1 MSAGRP
7 VVYCAYSYSTA
18 YDTFYGHAFNVDGYD
33 ADNDQYHINWGW
45 SGTGNGHFSLN
56 AFANQGY
63 TYNIG
68 QLMVMGIE
76 PPDPL
81 EVPVLL
87 PADTTMVTPTSFTAQ
102 WNAVEGAETY
112 TLEVYKPVEEPTG
125 VYEKVFTESF
135 PYCQSNSNTA
145 TTKPD
150 NYCTNKGWTA
160 SNIYEA
166 KGGFRIGSGQ
176 TGYLTTPGVDMTQS
190 GGKMTV
196 KAVLKPYS
204 TDTDVPVNVSCG
216 NSVVSLTVSAE
227 SIYTIVLDCEEAEG
241 QKVTFATTTG
251 NKRVVITQL
260 DIYSSVEP
268 AAKAPVETGD
278 DTYRLITG
286 IETTSYTVTGLLTD
300 EYQFRVKAVA
310 ASGQESEWSNVEL
323 VTLGEYGPA
332 PHGYTA
338 GDVNHDQIV
347 SIKDVT
353 DLIDYLLGTNS
364 DICLICADMNGD
376 EAVTIKDVTDL
387 IDFLLGN

>member
-1 MSAGRP
+1 
-7 VVYCAYSYSTA
+7 
-18 YDTFYGHAFNVDGYD
+18 
-33 ADNDQYHINWGW
+33 
-45 SGTGNGHFSLN
+45 
-56 AFANQGY
+56 
-63 TYNIG
+63 
-68 QLMVMGIE
+68 
-76 PPDPL
+76 
-81 EVPVLL
+81 
-87 PADTTMVTPTSFTAQ
+87 
-102 WNAVEGAETY
+102 
-112 TLEVYKPVEEPTG
+112 
-125 VYEKVFTESF
+125 
-135 PYCQSNSNTA
+135 
-145 TTKPD
+145 
-150 NYCTNKGWTA
+150 
-160 SNIYEA
+160 
-166 KGGFRIGSGQ
+166 
-176 TGYLTTPGVDMTQS
+176 MTQS

-332 PHGYTA
+332 PHGYAA

-353 DLIDYLLGTNS
+353 DLIDYLLGSN
-364 DICLICADMNGD
+364 
-376 EAVTIKDVTDL
+376 
-387 IDFLLGN
+387 